1 MTSKSPMGNG
11 ARSIP
16 ACRPVDPPDGLNDR
30 VIDHI
35 DAMRSCRSTKTRAA
49 RVGTGMPVSRRAFV
63 GVGALALAGAGV
75 VGIALSRAAKDGR
88 IGAPMVDDHAFG
100 LQVAYADEDAGG
112 CGQAFDL
119 APTAEGLVPVNFSRT
134 SVKLLMNLTVRGEG
148 VTLLVYRIAETPTL
162 EDGTAASWFFEGR
175 KTVLGPASAS
185 PDAASGESAGAGD
198 GCVVYVPVPE
208 EGSRVAR
215 RLDEFKV
222 DAERH
227 AAGNDGVS
235 PRGYPYLLCTC
246 VSQDALCGSG
256 DEILALLVECQQALQ
271 AYSSWCD
278 EHGETMSDYALLD
291 EEGSELRSAYH
302 QATWDAAA
310 AIGEARSSS
319 SEGFVSWM
327 KSCYGIVM
335 GLAADVFEQTTFV
348 VEATFE
354 DGSVAERAY
363 RIVRT
368 DGYDEA
374 VCDWFD
380 ALSNTTDT
388 RWSRGACSTVRANV
402 WGSPSRGPRSGT
414 SWPENPTRTPET
426 SVWGARS
433 SPSSTSL
440 MSGRIAGRRVLPR
453 MTTIAAQ
460 PKRRAARFP
469 DGPPL
474 V

>member
-16 ACRPVDPPDGLNDR
+16 ACRPVDPPDGLNDS

-35 DAMRSCRSTKTRAA
+35 DAMRSCRSTKACAA

-75 VGIALSRAAKDGR
+75 VGIALSRMAKDGQVETSVAGR
-88 IGAPMVDDHAFG
+88 HAFG
-100 LQVAYADEDAGG
+100 LQVAYADEDAGD
-112 CGQAFDL
+112 CSQAFNL
-119 APTAEGLVPVNFSRT
+119 APTAEGLVPVNFSRAGIE
-134 SVKLLMNLTVRGEG
+134 LLMNLTVRGEG
-148 VTLLVYRIAETPTL
+148 VASLVYRIAETPTL

-175 KTVLGPASAS
+175 KTVLGFASAS
-185 PDAASGESAGAGD
+185 PDAASGDDVGAGD

-215 RLDEFKV
+215 RLDEFEV

-256 DEILALLVECQQALQ
+256 DEILALLVEYQQALQ

-291 EEGSELRSAYH
+291 EEGSELRSAYR

-310 AIGEARSSS
+310 AIGEVRSSS
-319 SEGFVSWM
+319 SEEFVSWM

-335 GLAADVFEQTTFV
+335 GLIADVLEQTTFV

-354 DGSVAERAY
+354 DGAVAERAY
-363 RIVRT
+363 RIVRA

-374 VCDWFD
+374 VCDRFD
-380 ALSNTTDT
+380 ALFEYNGYTVVEGEGVFDRTGKRVGLSIEGAPFWNFVAGEPDPNAGDERLGRPLFAIVDVTDE
-388 RWSRGACSTVRANV
+388 WKDCGA
-402 WGSPSRGPRSGT
+402 
-414 SWPENPTRTPET
+414 
-426 SVWGARS
+426 
-433 SPSSTSL
+433 
-440 MSGRIAGRRVLPR
+440 
-453 MTTIAAQ
+453 
-460 PKRRAARFP
+460 
-469 DGPPL
+469 
-474 V
+474 